1 MTVLVTGGAGY
12 IGSTV
17 IRELLS
23 RGYDVI
29 SVDNLYRGD
38 YKYLSA
44 FKDNP
49 HLKLTVGD
57 ISSAGELDNLLRDV
71 QDLDAVIHLAAVP
84 GLKRCLDDPGR
95 AILTNVYG
103 TFNVLEFARKHDA
116 QKFIF
121 PSSGAVY
128 GVPKFTPISED
139 HPLNPINLYGVT
151 KLSGEKLVDSYY
163 FNYGLST
170 VILRFGNIYGVGLFT
185 YWENV
190 IPKFVRQALEG
201 KPLTIYGTGEQGRDF
216 IHILDVVDAIISLL
230 DRKDVKGEK
239 FNLGSGKAVSVN
251 TIANSI
257 SEILRGE
264 YGRDVK
270 IIHLPPRKGEPYIK
284 DFYYSTERIRSR
296 LGFKVHWTVKDGIKQ
311 IVTFYLE
318 RMEGEGL

>member
-29 SVDNLYRGD
+29 SIDNLYRGD
-38 YKYLSA
+38 YKYLSE

-49 HLKLTVGD
+49 HLRLRVGD
-57 ISSAGELDNLLRDV
+57 VSSARELDDLSKEI

-84 GLKRCLDDPGR
+84 GLKRCLDDPKR
-95 AILTNVYG
+95 AIMTNVYG

-128 GVPKFTPISED
+128 GIPKFTPISED
-139 HPLNPINLYGVT
+139 HPLSPINLYGIT
-151 KLSGEKLVDSYY
+151 KLSGEKLVDSYN
-163 FNYGLST
+163 FNYGLNT
-170 VILRFGNIYGVGLFT
+170 IILRFGNIYGVGLFT

-190 IPKFVRQALEG
+190 IPKFVRQALEE
-201 KPLTIYGTGEQGRDF
+201 KPLTMYGTGEQGRDF
-216 IHILDVVDAIISLL
+216 IHILDVVDGIIALL
-230 DRKDVKGEK
+230 DRKDIKGEK

-251 TIANSI
+251 KIVNII
-257 SEILRGE
+257 SEILKEE
-264 YGRDVK
+264 YGRDVQ

-284 DFYYSTERIRSR
+284 DFYYSTEKIRNK
-296 LGFKVHWTVKDGIKQ
+296 LDFKVYWTIKDGIKQ
-311 IVTFYLE
+311 IVTFYL
-318 RMEGEGL
+318 GE